1 VGLARG
7 GFADQDTTMNT
18 ISDINRIGI
27 VGAGAW
33 GTALAVA
40 TQSAGRDVVLWARE
54 SAVVSA
60 INEQHRNTMFL
71 PDAELDP
78 SIKATSDYADIAG
91 CDAVLL
97 VAPAQFLRSICAD
110 LSPLWRQGIPAVVCA
125 KGIEQGTG
133 ALMTSVVQEALPQAP
148 LAVLSGPTFADEVAR
163 GLPTAITLACED
175 QDLGQALIKA
185 IGTKTFRP
193 YLASDLVGAEV
204 GGAVKNVL
212 AIACGIVTGRKLGS
226 NARAAL
232 INRGLAE
239 MMRLGWALGGK
250 PETMMGLSGM
260 GDLVLTCSS
269 EQSRNMSL
277 GAALGRGER
286 LADILNERNSVA
298 EGVASAPAVTELA
311 ARLNVDMP
319 ICAAVNAILHHESD
333 VGDIISGLM
342 ARPFRSE
349 VL

>member
-1 VGLARG
+1 
-7 GFADQDTTMNT
+7 MNEQAE
-18 ISDINRIGI
+18 INRVGI
-27 VGAGAW
+27 VGGGAW

-40 TQSAGRDVVLWARE
+40 ARRAGRDVVLWARE

-71 PDAELDP
+71 PDADLDP
-78 SIKATSDYADIAG
+78 GIRATADYADITA

-97 VAPAQFLRSICAD
+97 VAPAQHLRAICAD
-110 LSPLWRQGIPAVVCA
+110 LAPLWREGVPAVVCA

-133 ALMTSVVQEALPQAP
+133 ALMTTVVGETLPQAQ
-148 LAVLSGPTFADEVAR
+148 LAVLSGPTFAAEVAR

-175 QDLGQALIKA
+175 ATIGQALIAA
-185 IGTKTFRP
+185 IGTSTFRP
-193 YLASDLVGAEV
+193 YLADDLIGAEV

-212 AIACGIVTGRKLGS
+212 AIACGIVSGRQLGS

-239 MMRLGWALGGK
+239 MMRLGRALGGK
-250 PETMMGLSGM
+250 SETMMGLSGM

-286 LADILNERNSVA
+286 LADILGERNSVA

-311 ARLNVDMP
+311 ASLDVSLP
-319 ICAAVNAILHHESD
+319 ICEAVNAILHQGSD
-333 VGDIISGLM
+333 VDDIINGLL
-342 ARPFRSE
+342 ARPFRLE
-349 VL
+349 VY

>member
-1 VGLARG
+1 
-7 GFADQDTTMNT
+7 MNT
-18 ISDINRIGI
+18 RTEINRIGV

-33 GTALAVA
+33 GTALAA
-40 TQSAGRDVVLWARE
+40 SARRAGRDVVLWARE

-78 SIKATSDYADIAG
+78 DIRATSDFADIAA

-97 VAPAQFLRSICAD
+97 VAPAQFLRSICEELA
-110 LSPLWRQGIPAVVCA
+110 PLWREGVAAVICA

-133 ALMTSVVQEALPQAP
+133 ALMTGVVQDALPQAP
-148 LAVLSGPTFADEVAR
+148 LAVLSGPTFAAEVAR

-175 QDLGQALIKA
+175 ADLGQALIKA
-185 IGTKTFRP
+185 VGTSTLRP
-193 YLASDLVGAEV
+193 YLADDLIGAEV
-204 GGAVKNVL
+204 GGAIKNVL
-212 AIACGIVTGRKLGS
+212 AIACGVVTGRQLGS

-239 MMRLGWALGGK
+239 MMRLGRALGGK

-286 LADILNERNSVA
+286 LADILAERNSVA
-298 EGVASAPAVTELA
+298 EGVASAPAVMELA
-311 ARLNVDMP
+311 ARMGVDLP
-319 ICAAVNAILHHESD
+319 ICAAVNAILNED
-333 VGDIISGLM
+333 KNVDEVISGLLS
-342 ARPFRSE
+342 RPFRHE
-349 VL
+349 TL

>member
-1 VGLARG
+1 
-7 GFADQDTTMNT
+7 MNQQ
-18 ISDINRIGI
+18 SKFSRIGV

-33 GTALAVA
+33 GTALAVSA
-40 TQSAGRDVVLWARE
+40 CRAGREVVLWARE

-60 INEQHRNTMFL
+60 VNEQHRNTMFL

-78 SIKATSDYADIAG
+78 AIRATSDLADITA

-97 VAPAQFLRSICAD
+97 VVPAQFLRAICEELA
-110 LSPLWRQGIPAVVCA
+110 PLWRDGVAAVVCA
-125 KGIEQGTG
+125 KGIEQGSG
-133 ALMTSVVQEALPQAP
+133 ALMTTVVQESLPQAA
-148 LAVLSGPTFADEVAR
+148 LAVLSGPTFAAEVAR

-175 QDLGQALIKA
+175 EALGQQLIEA
-185 IGTKTFRP
+185 VGTPMFRP
-193 YLASDLVGAEV
+193 YLADDLIGAEV

-212 AIACGIVTGRKLGS
+212 AIACGVVTGRQLGS

-239 MMRLGWALGGK
+239 MMRLGRALGAR

-286 LADILNERNSVA
+286 LADILAERNSVA
-298 EGVASAPAVTELA
+298 EGVASAPAVMELA
-311 ARLNVDMP
+311 VRLDVDMP
-319 ICAAVNAILHHESD
+319 ICEAVNAILHGGFD
-333 VGDIISGLM
+333 VEDIITGLL
-342 ARPFRSE
+342 ARPFRHE
-349 VL
+349 TL

>member
-1 VGLARG
+1 MTVSGNI
-7 GFADQDTTMNT
+7 Q
-18 ISDINRIGI
+18 RIGI
-27 VGAGAW
+27 IGAGAW

-40 TQSAGRDVVLWARE
+40 ARRAGRDVVLWARE
-54 SAVVSA
+54 AVVVDD

-71 PDAELDP
+71 PDADLDP
-78 SIKATSDYADIAG
+78 GIRATSDYTDVAA

-97 VAPAQFLRSICAD
+97 VAPAQFLRSICAE
-110 LSPLWRQGIPAVVCA
+110 LAPLWQAGTPAVVCS

-133 ALMTSVVQEALPQAP
+133 ALMTSVVADTLPGVP
-148 LAVLSGPTFADEVAR
+148 LAVLSGPTFAIEVAK

-175 QDLGQALIKA
+175 QQQGQALIEA
-185 IGTKTFRP
+185 LGTSTFRP
-193 YLASDLVGAEV
+193 YLADDLAGAEV

-212 AIACGIVTGRKLGS
+212 AIACGVVTGRQMGS

-239 MMRLGWALGGK
+239 MMRLGRALGGK

-286 LADILNERNSVA
+286 LADILATRNTVA
-298 EGVASAPAVTELA
+298 EGVASASSVTELA
-311 ARLNVDMP
+311 AKMDVDMP
-319 ICAAVNAILHHESD
+319 ICAAVNAILHQGAEVED
-333 VGDIISGLM
+333 VITALLS
-342 ARPFRSE
+342 RPFRPE
-349 VL
+349 QI

>member
-1 VGLARG
+1 
-7 GFADQDTTMNT
+7 MNQQSK
-18 ISDINRIGI
+18 ISRIGV

-33 GTALAVA
+33 GTALAVSA
-40 TQSAGRDVVLWARE
+40 CRAGREVVLWARE

-60 INEQHRNTMFL
+60 VNEQHRNTMFL

-78 SIKATSDYADIAG
+78 AIRATSDLSEVTA

-97 VAPAQFLRSICAD
+97 VAPAQFLRAICEELA
-110 LSPLWRQGIPAVVCA
+110 PLWRNGVSAVVCA
-125 KGIEQGTG
+125 KGIEQGSG
-133 ALMTSVVQEALPQAP
+133 ALMTTVVQESLPQAT
-148 LAVLSGPTFADEVAR
+148 LAVLSGPTFAAEVAR

-175 QDLGQALIKA
+175 EDLGQQLIEA
-185 IGTKTFRP
+185 VGTPMFRP
-193 YLASDLVGAEV
+193 YLADDLIGAEV

-212 AIACGIVTGRKLGS
+212 AIACGVVTGRQLGS

-239 MMRLGWALGGK
+239 MMRLGRALGAR

-286 LADILNERNSVA
+286 LADILAERNSVA
-298 EGVASAPAVTELA
+298 EGVASAPAVMELA
-311 ARLNVDMP
+311 GRLGVDMP
-319 ICAAVNAILHHESD
+319 ICEAVNAILHGGSD
-333 VGDIISGLM
+333 VEDIITGLL
-342 ARPFRSE
+342 ARPFRHE
-349 VL
+349 TL